1 MIQPIN
7 NPVKLNF
14 TDSQDNIIP
23 KTTPETPNR
32 QLTRYS
38 ILSLLYE
45 ISLVTIATFPLI
57 LFCVDE
63 FVNESNI

>member
-1 MIQPIN
+1 MMQPIN

-14 TDSQDNIIP
+14 TDNQDKIIP
-23 KTTPETPNR
+23 KIIPETPNR

-38 ILSLLYE
+38 ILSLLYN
-45 ISLVTIATFPLI
+45 ISFVSIAALPLI